1 MYYSVCTYIH
11 MISHILH
18 NYIHVFISVGFC
30 YVEFD
35 DPQSLKDALEYDGAV
50 SVCNYKNHLL

>member
-1 MYYSVCTYIH
+1 MYMYTILVCIIVCVYV
-11 MISHILH
+11 
-18 NYIHVFISVGFC
+18 HVFISVGFC

-50 SVCNYKNHLL
+50 SVCNYRNHLL